1 MKLIK
6 QTMQKQCSRM
16 FLVIAVLKKSK
27 ISQENIGSKDFKL
40 FRKPLL
46 LKIYIKFMFLINTTE
61 QGNMLISC
69 SNKLT
74 FNIFLL
80 PK

>member
-1 MKLIK
+1 
-6 QTMQKQCSRM
+6 MQKQRSRM

-27 ISQENIGSKDFKL
+27 ISQENIVSKDFKL

-61 QGNMLISC
+61 QGNMLTSC

>member
-1 MKLIK
+1 
-6 QTMQKQCSRM
+6 M

-27 ISQENIGSKDFKL
+27 ISQENIVSKDFKL

-61 QGNMLISC
+61 QGNMLTSC